1 VLCIDVQHLSKS
13 FGDHPVIDDLSLRV
27 EEGEVVVVQGPS
39 GVGKSTFLRCL
50 TYLEPFQRGTVRVGE
65 IEIRAG
71 MDEKRHHDVI
81 RHLREQMGFVFQFF
95 NLFPHLTVLQNLTLA
110 PLRVQNRPV
119 EEAEKEAMALLSR
132 VGLGGKAA
140 AYPESLSGGQK
151 QRVGIARALAMR
163 PRAVLFDEPTSSLD
177 PEMKEDVVDVMS
189 GLARDGL
196 TMVIVTH
203 EPAVVNR
210 IATRILRF
218 GPLGRIEEDRRG
230 PAHP

>member
-1 VLCIDVQHLSKS
+1 
-13 FGDHPVIDDLSLRV
+13 
-27 EEGEVVVVQGPS
+27 
-39 GVGKSTFLRCL
+39 
-50 TYLEPFQRGTVRVGE
+50 
-65 IEIRAG
+65 
-71 MDEKRHHDVI
+71 
-81 RHLREQMGFVFQFF
+81 
-95 NLFPHLTVLQNLTLA
+95 
-110 PLRVQNRPV
+110 
-119 EEAEKEAMALLSR
+119 
-132 VGLGGKAA
+132 
-140 AYPESLSGGQK
+140 
-151 QRVGIARALAMR
+151 IARALAMR